1 MARVAVV
8 RCVPA
13 STSMQPSGRIEPSL
27 LLAGVGLSQGSLTES
42 QAGPVGLSIG
52 SASVG
57 SVQTQLGVRAERRFP
72 VGTDLAVVPSVQ
84 LGWLHEYLDTDS
96 ATRAAFIGAPGI
108 PFTVQS
114 APIGR
119 DAAVIGVR
127 AALDTAGPFS
137 VYASYVG
144 TLNGN
149 GNAQTVSAGLRFV
162 W

>member
-1 MARVAVV
+1 M
-8 RCVPA
+8 
-13 STSMQPSGRIEPSL
+13 
-27 LLAGVGLSQGSLTES
+27 LAGVSLSQGSLTET
-42 QAGPVGLSIG
+42 QAGPVRLIYRRCLGRQRADAIG
-52 SASVG
+52 
-57 SVQTQLGVRAERRFP
+57 RAGR
-72 VGTDLAVVPSVQ
+72 TAVCRGARIFWRSMPSVQ
-84 LGWLHEYLDTDS
+84 VGWLHEYLDTDS
-96 ATRAAFIGAPGI
+96 ATRASFIGAPGI